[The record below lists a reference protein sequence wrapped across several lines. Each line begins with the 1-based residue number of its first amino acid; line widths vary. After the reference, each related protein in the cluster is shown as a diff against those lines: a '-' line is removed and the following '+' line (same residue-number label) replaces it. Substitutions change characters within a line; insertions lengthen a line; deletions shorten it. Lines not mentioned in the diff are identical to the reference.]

1 MKKERIYKAHLLFTK
16 EPGRFEVIENGYVA
30 VSADG
35 RVTGVAADLASVQR
49 SMLNAQRL
57 DSEEGIA
64 MDLELLPWLQQYT
77 FPRHFGWPPSRLA
90 AFSARWEAS
99 IHCFSVWNDTSIL
112 ATTARLSTASVVER
126 QSEIFSHISVTFGA
140 AIHIVWGRHSHRLGP
155 PNELLTKVSKA
166 KPAAFRP

>member
-1 MKKERIYKAHLLFTK
+1 MKKKRIYKAHLLFTK

-49 SMLNAQRL
+49 STLNAQRL
-57 DSEEGIA
+57 DSEEAEVTDFGDRLLIPVMNDLYVHAPQYRNQGIA

-99 IHCFSVWNDTSIL
+99 SQAMSSTLSSS
-112 ATTARLSTASVVER
+112 ATAT
-126 QSEIFSHISVTFGA
+126 
-140 AIHIVWGRHSHRLGP
+140 
-155 PNELLTKVSKA
+155 
-166 KPAAFRP
+166 